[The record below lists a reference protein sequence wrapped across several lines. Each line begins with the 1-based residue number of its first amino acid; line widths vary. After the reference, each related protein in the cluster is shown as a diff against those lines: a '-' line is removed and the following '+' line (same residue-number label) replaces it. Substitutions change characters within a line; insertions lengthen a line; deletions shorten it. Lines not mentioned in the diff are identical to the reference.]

1 MFFMTPSAAQV
12 QCGCWG
18 WWRVGRCVCVF
29 ATVPWRASRWR
40 YVEPGVENPPANAG
54 DARDAG
60 PACQCRRRKR
70 CWTPG
75 PKQKP
80 SCPIG
85 LNHFDSGSGRSPGG
99 GNGSPLQ
106 YSRLGNPMGRG
117 ARRATVHAVT
127 ESGTRL
133 KRLNRHPGEQ
143 PGEMDGDSGHILWPR
158 SVPNT
163 RIFKMEKAGTSL
175 VAQWLMLCTPKA
187 GTWDSIPG
195 QGTRSHV
202 PPTAK
207 DPTC

>member
-12 QCGCWG
+12 QCSCWG
-18 WWRVGRCVCVF
+18 WRRVGRCICVF
-29 ATVPWRASRWR
+29 ATVPWRASRWCHMTL
-40 YVEPGVENPPANAG
+40 VVKNPPANAG

-60 PACQCRRRKR
+60 
-70 CWTPG
+70 WTPG

-99 GNGSPLQ
+99 GNGSPFQ
-106 YSRLGNPMGRG
+106 YSCLGNPMGRG
-117 ARRATVHAVT
+117 AWRATVHAVT
-127 ESGTRL
+127 KNGTRL
-133 KRLNRHPGEQ
+133 KSLSRHPGEQ
-143 PGEMDGDSGHILWPR
+143 PDEMDGDPGHILWPR
-158 SVPNT
+158 NVPNT

-175 VAQWLMLCTPKA
+175 VAQWLILCTPKA
-187 GTWDSIPG
+187 GTWDSTPG

-202 PPTAK
+202 PPTTK